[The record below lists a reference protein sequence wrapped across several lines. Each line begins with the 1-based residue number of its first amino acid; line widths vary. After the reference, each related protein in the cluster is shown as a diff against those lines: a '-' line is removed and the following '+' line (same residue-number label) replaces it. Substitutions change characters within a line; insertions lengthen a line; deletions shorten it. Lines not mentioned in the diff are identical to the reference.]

1 MHNKRFR
8 KLSLYKSLVVR
19 VPLRGLFSEMGRI
32 QNLATNAYVVLF
44 FELSKN
50 EWTLIV
56 NCNGLF
62 FMSCM

>member
-19 VPLRGLFSEMGRI
+19 VPLRGFSEMCRI

-56 NCNGLF
+56 NCNGPFL
-62 FMSCM
+62 